1 LWELEGGVEV
11 KKNSSMKQPLRN
23 ENVLRFPN
31 NKFEEDKEKLIVEQE
46 ILNGPVPNEEFTP
59 PPWIFQHQDLKNVLE
74 SAEVIDEKSLKNKLN
89 HVHFTDKN
97 LLILL
102 RHPKY
107 DDNVIVK
114 VQSGPCL
121 GNELIC
127 QFLSDGPSRK
137 NLKNFKFLYLIID
150 DGQSVIL
157 ISATLNKMGKHS
169 LSLTLP
175 GKAYAV
181 GKRQMRR
188 YACEKIDVELVQRGL
203 VIKGALLDYSPEGF
217 CIRVDCTPNNN
228 FDWSLC
234 LGDSIMVH
242 LRKDHQ
248 HFFSGLCHCIRQQ
261 EGFNFVD
268 VVMVPGESQVHDFA
282 SEEARK
288 SVPNVSLT
296 PVIIFDH
303 PFFGKRIQLDVSDIS
318 TSGFSV
324 HEVKDDAVL
333 MQGVIIPEV
342 TIEFAGAI
350 TMECSAQVI
359 GRFETDESK
368 IRCDFAILDMG
379 INSYTRLV
387 HILANSID
395 PYSRISN
402 KVDMDALWEFFFET
416 GFIYPK
422 KYDLI
427 QSQKEKFKQTYRD
440 LYNDNPEIARHFV
453 YQRNGRLFAHIS
465 MVRAY
470 ECAWLIQ
477 HHAARSVEGRRA
489 GFAVLKQI
497 VLYLNDMHRLP
508 STKIDQM
515 MVYFQPENKFP
526 DRVFGGFARSKENTG
541 VCSMDLFCYLPYSGP
556 SISSELPEG
565 WSVSECSAMNLWELN
580 LFYRNRSGG
589 LFMDALGLAQKNRS
603 EKPLEEAYSRIGFL
617 RKWRAYSLEFMGELE
632 AVLIVNRS
640 DFGFNLSELLN
651 GIKVLLINPEHLSWN
666 ILSTVIGQLLSEYP
680 MEEIPI
686 MFFPL
691 EQVEAMDIPFEK
703 QYQLWIYDARFVD
716 KFVQYMKRKFR
727 IKDW

>member
-1 LWELEGGVEV
+1 MRKASSV
-11 KKNSSMKQPLRN
+11 KTPLRYN
-23 ENVLRFPN
+23 NVLKFPSR
-31 NKFEEDKEKLIVEQE
+31 KLEEDNEKLITEQAISDE
-46 ILNGPVPNEEFTP
+46 PGVKEEFTP
-59 PPWIFQHQDLKNVLE
+59 PPWLFQHQDLNNVLE
-74 SAEVIDEKSLKNKLN
+74 SAKVINEISLKNKLN
-89 HVHFTDKN
+89 HAHFMDKH

-114 VQSGPCL
+114 VRPGPCL
-121 GNELIC
+121 GSELTC
-127 QFLSDGPSRK
+127 QFLTESSSRT
-137 NLKNFKFLYLIID
+137 NLKNYTFLHLIID

-157 ISATLNKMGKHS
+157 IPATLNRMGKRSFS
-169 LSLTLP
+169 LHLP
-175 GKAYAV
+175 QEGYAV
-181 GKRQMRR
+181 GQRQIRR
-188 YACEKIDVELVQRGL
+188 YSCEKIDVELVQRGL
-203 VIKGALLDYSPEGF
+203 MVKGELLDYSPEGF
-217 CIRVDCTPNNN
+217 CIRLRHMPFNSV
-228 FDWSLC
+228 DWSP
-234 LGDSIMVH
+234 DSGVLTMVH
-242 LRKDHQ
+242 LRRDQ
-248 HFFSGLCHCIRQQ
+248 QNLFSGLCHCIRQQ
-261 EGFNFVD
+261 EGLNYAD
-268 VVMVPGESQVHDFA
+268 VVLAPAENQVQGSEGEK
-282 SEEARK
+282 ARR
-288 SVPNVSLT
+288 PAQDLPLT

-303 PFFGKRIQLDVSDIS
+303 PFFGKEIQLDVSDLS

-324 HEVKDDAVL
+324 HEKREEGVL
-333 MQGVIIPEV
+333 MQGMIIPEL

-359 GRFETDESK
+359 SRLEMEK
-368 IRCDFAILDMG
+368 KMVCCDFAILDMD
-379 INSYTRLV
+379 INCYTRLV
-387 HILANSID
+387 HILANAMD

-427 QSQKEKFKQTYRD
+427 QSQKEKFKQTYQQ
-440 LYNDNPEIARHFV
+440 LYNNSPEIARHFV
-453 YQRNGRLFAHIS
+453 YQKNGRLFAHIS

-470 ECAWLIQ
+470 ERAWLIQ

-526 DRVFGGFARSKENTG
+526 DRVFGGFARSQENTG
-541 VCSMDLFCYLPYSGP
+541 ACSMDLFCYLPYSGL
-556 SISSELPEG
+556 SATTKLPEG
-565 WSVSECSAMNLWELN
+565 WSINGCSAMNLWELN

-603 EKPLEEAYSRIGFL
+603 EKSLEEAYSCLGFS
-617 RKWRAYSLEFMGELE
+617 RKWRAYSLKFEEELE
-632 AVLIVNRS
+632 TVLIVNQS

-651 GIKVLLINPEHLSWN
+651 GIKVLLINPEHLSWS
-666 ILSTVIGQLLSEYP
+666 ILSTAIGQLLGEYR
-680 MEEIPI
+680 MEDVSLL
-686 MFFPL
+686 FFPFDY
-691 EQVEAMDIPFEK
+691 VKAKDIPYEK

-716 KFVQYMKRKFR
+716 QFVQYMKREFR